1 MTETEYQ
8 IHQLADKAG
17 VSVRTIRFYINEG
30 LLPPPQAQGRYSVYS
45 EDYLERLELIRL
57 LKDKF
62 LPLKEIRARLEG
74 LSQAEV
80 RAALALEREQEAQ
93 ADRLFESKTAAESPG
108 GTKALDYINRLLNQP
123 GAKSSRPSQSLPSP
137 APAQPGAKSSRPSQS
152 LPSPAPAQ
160 PSPKRASESRASYAT
175 PNEVWERVQLAP
187 GIELHLQQPI
197 PADQRSKLE
206 ELVRFARQL
215 FNR

>member
-137 APAQPGAKSSRPSQS
+137 APAQP
-152 LPSPAPAQ
+152 
-160 PSPKRASESRASYAT
+160 SPKRASESRTSYAT

>member
-137 APAQPGAKSSRPSQS
+137 APAQP
-152 LPSPAPAQ
+152 
-160 PSPKRASESRASYAT
+160 SPKRASESRASYAT